1 MAGKL
6 FLGGIS
12 PNTTTEDIESHFS
25 RYGNVIDA
33 VVMYKDGKHRGFG
46 FVTFDTGDP
55 INVVLS
61 EEQVI
66 DGRTVDVKP
75 AVPQGEAPPPRQ
87 QPNGGCDYG
96 GAPPAYPPAYSG
108 VGRSAYGCPSPPPP
122 GPPSGRHHSHYE
134 PPLQAA
140 HPPPAPATSS
150 TTDKVF
156 IGGLAQTTTDE
167 MVRDYF
173 AQYGNLVDCVV
184 MKDRG
189 SQRSRGF
196 GFVQYDSTE
205 AVDQVMSEYSNHQ
218 LEGKWIEVKRAIP
231 QDRMST
237 PNGGGYGPSAGKGY
251 SPSAWAGRSYGP
263 PAYPAYGYPNPHP
276 HYAMGGYNP
285 YGAYPYHHNH
295 QGAYVGMAA
304 ARTSYRQRPY

>member
-12 PNTTTEDIESHFS
+12 PNTTNEDIESHFS

-46 FVTFDTGDP
+46 FVTFDSGDP

-75 AVPQGEAPPPRQ
+75 AVPQGEAPPPKQ
-87 QPNGGCDYG
+87 NGGDFG
-96 GAPPAYPPAYSG
+96 GPPPGYSG
-108 VGRSAYGCPSPPPP
+108 MGRSAYGCPSGPP
-122 GPPSGRHHSHYE
+122 GDSYGGYYE
-134 PPLQAA
+134 PPRQAHHGRA
-140 HPPPAPATSS
+140 PPSS
-150 TTDKVF
+150 SSCDKVF

-173 AQYGNLVDCVV
+173 SQYGNIVDCVV

-196 GFVQYDSTE
+196 GFVQYDTHA
-205 AVDQVMSEYSNHQ
+205 AVDQVMAEYSNHQ

-231 QDRMST
+231 QDRMPA
-237 PNGGGYGPSAGKGY
+237 PNGGGYGAGGGKGY
-251 SPSAWAGRSYGP
+251 GPPAWPGRYGP
-263 PAYPAYGYPNPHP
+263 PAYPAYGYPPHP
-276 HYAMGGYNP
+276 HYGGYSP
-285 YGAYPYHHNH
+285 YGGYPYHQGA
-295 QGAYVGMAA
+295 QGAYVGMAQG
-304 ARTSYRQRPY
+304 RSSYRQRPY

>member
-55 INVVLS
+55 INMVLS

-87 QPNGGCDYG
+87 QPNGGIDYG
-96 GAPPAYPPAYSG
+96 GMPPAYPPAYSG
-108 VGRSAYGCPSPPPP
+108 GGRSAYGCPSPPPP
-122 GPPSGRHHSHYE
+122 GPSGRHHSHYE
-134 PPLQAA
+134 PPPPAA
-140 HPPPAPATSS
+140 NPPPAPPSS
-150 TTDKVF
+150 SSCDKVF

-173 AQYGNLVDCVV
+173 AQYGNIVDCVV

-196 GFVQYDSTE
+196 GFVQYDSPG
-205 AVDQVMSEYSNHQ
+205 AVDQVMTDYSNHQ

-231 QDRMST
+231 QDRMPA
-237 PNGGGYGPSAGKGY
+237 PNGGGFGAGGGKGY
-251 SPSAWAGRSYGP
+251 GPPAWPGRYGP
-263 PAYPAYGYPNPHP
+263 PAYPAYFFVESESSGCCSSL
-276 HYAMGGYNP
+276 
-285 YGAYPYHHNH
+285 AYF
-295 QGAYVGMAA
+295 
-304 ARTSYRQRPY
+304 TLFLLI